1 MIKTLTDALKDILGS
16 KSNKVECAVDES
28 IIDCNKLEAP
38 IHECGPGHLTQG
50 YGFFGYTGVPAPE
63 VLQDDPWFGPAPVSD
78 KGQDYM
84 EKEAE
89 IKQQEEENRQY
100 WTKEPENIHQLMYEM
115 ATQNAATTLQLD
127 PIGGSENFQG
137 GSENVHR

>member
-1 MIKTLTDALKDILGS
+1 MIIKAIKELIETQTSLLQKKTGTF
-16 KSNKVECAVDES
+16 NVECAVDEEVV
-28 IIDCNKLEAP
+28 DCGEMDSP
-38 IHECGPGHLTQG
+38 PYI
-50 YGFFGYTGVPAPE
+50 GVPAPAYLE
-63 VLQDDPWFGPAPVSD
+63 DDPWFGPAIVSD

-84 EKEAE
+84 EKESE

-100 WTKEPENIHQLMYEM
+100 WTKESDNIHQVMYEM
-115 ATQNAATTLQLD
+115 ATKSAVTTLQLD

>member
-1 MIKTLTDALKDILGS
+1 MITTLTDTIKGILGL
-16 KSNKVECAVDES
+16 NKQISEKEIECAIDEQTVDCAVME
-28 IIDCNKLEAP
+28 EEP
-38 IHECGPGHLTQG
+38 
-50 YGFFGYTGVPAPE
+50 YTGIPAPA
-63 VLQDDPWFGPAPVSD
+63 VLQDDPWFGPAIVSD

-89 IKQQEEENRQY
+89 TKQQEEENRQY
-100 WTKEPENIHQLMYEM
+100 WMKEPEDIHQVMYEM
-115 ATQNAATTLQLD
+115 ATQSAATTLQLD